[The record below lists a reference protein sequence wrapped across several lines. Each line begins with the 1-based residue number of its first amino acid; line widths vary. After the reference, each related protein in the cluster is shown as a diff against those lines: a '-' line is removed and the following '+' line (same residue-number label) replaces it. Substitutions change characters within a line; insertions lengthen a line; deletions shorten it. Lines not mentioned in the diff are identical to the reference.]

1 MGHRVKTGEQI
12 LRGLHVIFTVAN
24 NGTTIDRA
32 WFIPKFGQSL
42 RRAAFIIVS
51 RSDVWGS
58 ISRRGEARAI
68 DDGYIGARKINRR
81 PVYAFSISP
90 PNRVRRCVH
99 LDEIR
104 GISFNIDDA

>member
-1 MGHRVKTGEQI
+1 MKTGEQI
-12 LRGLHVIFTVAN
+12 LRGLHVIFTMAN

-68 DDGYIGARKINRR
+68 DDGISARGKSTGDLYTLFPYR
-81 PVYAFSISP
+81 PPIECGVVSI
-90 PNRVRRCVH
+90 
-99 LDEIR
+99 
-104 GISFNIDDA
+104 